1 MTPFFSNPSSPREQD
16 MSALDAVSGNTGVH
30 LLAQAIQDR
39 QDSVVIEPPPRRPNA
54 PAPAQSFR
62 APAEPTSISSF
73 SLGPERPLKL
83 FKMEDFEFLKV
94 LGKLIAVL
102 RFYSLSRYGYFW
114 KSATSSLQDIKC
126 GKIFCNESSKKN
138 RSCSTQAG

>member
-1 MTPFFSNPSSPREQD
+1 MGAVD
-16 MSALDAVSGNTGVH
+16 IVSGDTGVH

-62 APAEPTSISSF
+62 APAEPSAVSSF
-73 SLGPERPLKL
+73 ALGPERPLKL

-94 LGKLIAVL
+94 LGKRIV
-102 RFYSLSRYGYFW
+102 
-114 KSATSSLQDIKC
+114 
-126 GKIFCNESSKKN
+126 
-138 RSCSTQAG
+138 